1 MAKTNSDQVYNGTL
15 TTTETTVATIAA
27 NTTFLLK
34 GIIISNANAADK
46 YAIVKIDDKRIVSS
60 KPVPTK
66 NSIVLNFEG
75 GVPVLTGKTI
85 KVTGEVA
92 TDMDYYIWGVNEVTA

>member
-1 MAKTNSDQVYNGTL
+1 MAKTYTDKVYNGTL
-15 TTTETTVATIAA
+15 ATTEATVDTIAA

-34 GIIISNANAADK
+34 GIVISNANAADK

-66 NSIVLNFEG
+66 NSIVLSFDSL
-75 GVPVLTGKTI
+75 PVLTGKTI